1 MGASAAR
8 KTLWVE
14 LGIEGYLEIW
24 DLQRELW
31 ELRISREIP
40 DVVLVVEH
48 LPCITW
54 GGGARP
60 EHILAEQYE
69 LDQAGIPVHGTDR
82 GGGVSYHGPGQVVI
96 YPILDLGDYGRDV
109 HVHVRRL
116 EEVMIRVSAAAGL
129 HAFRDPAFPGIWG
142 AGGKLGAVGVSV
154 RRWVTMHGAALNV
167 CPCMAHFEL
176 IVPCGITH
184 RPVTSLEKMLE
195 HPVSVDVVRRQMRDA
210 FCDVFGGLL
219 EDVEAGDVYAYRED
233 GVVEKTAHGMA
244 AQGI

>member
-116 EEVMIRVSAAAGL
+116 EEVMIRVSAA
-129 HAFRDPAFPGIWG
+129 
-142 AGGKLGAVGVSV
+142 VVS
-154 RRWVTMHGAALNV
+154 
-167 CPCMAHFEL
+167 E
-176 IVPCGITH
+176 I
-184 RPVTSLEKMLE
+184 
-195 HPVSVDVVRRQMRDA
+195 
-210 FCDVFGGLL
+210 
-219 EDVEAGDVYAYRED
+219 ED
-233 GVVEKTAHGMA
+233 GIDDHLAGSVIADTTPTIRAVDRDTRLVQLILFSENVFRTGPA
-244 AQGI
+244 APSDAR